1 VPAVK
6 AAAPAIAISVFISS
20 PHDELGGFY
29 LRVVRWLDNDLNQD
43 ASHGL
48 VRTK

>member
-1 VPAVK
+1 MIFISPWR
-6 AAAPAIAISVFISS
+6 AIASFVFISS
-20 PHDELGGFY
+20 SPGELGGFY

-43 ASHGL
+43 TSHGL